1 MKKKSCGSVKWSKHA
16 DPDKYSVYGV
26 SFDVCGTYLFVN
38 AGFGNNV
45 IIFGVYISSPVHF
58 DNKKT

>member
-1 MKKKSCGSVKWSKHA
+1 M
-16 DPDKYSVYGV
+16 V

-38 AGFGNNV
+38 ARFGNNV

-58 DNKKT
+58 DNKKI